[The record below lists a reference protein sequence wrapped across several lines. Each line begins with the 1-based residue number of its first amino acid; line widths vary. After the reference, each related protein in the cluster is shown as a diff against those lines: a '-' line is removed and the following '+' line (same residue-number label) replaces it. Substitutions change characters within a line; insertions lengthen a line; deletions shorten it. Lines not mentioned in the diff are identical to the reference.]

1 MEPDISVG
9 SELILKRERE
19 GVVRTSHI
27 PHATV
32 RPSSL
37 LPSGA
42 ISGSDAFFELT
53 RETDRAS

>member
-1 MEPDISVG
+1 MD

-32 RPSSL
+32 RPSVL
-37 LPSGA
+37 RPPFGA

-53 RETDRAS
+53 RETGRVKVG